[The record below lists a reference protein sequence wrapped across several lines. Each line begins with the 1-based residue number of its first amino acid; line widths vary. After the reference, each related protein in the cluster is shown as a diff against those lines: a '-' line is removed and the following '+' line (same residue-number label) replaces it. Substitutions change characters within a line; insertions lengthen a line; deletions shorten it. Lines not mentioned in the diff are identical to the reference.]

1 MSQLSFDADLL
12 PRLEALYRT
21 VEILRRRRIV
31 RETLAAAPGERI
43 LDVGCGPGFYA
54 ADLLEDVG
62 PSGSIVGVD
71 RSPQMLGAA
80 RQRNEAKR
88 NASFLEGEATAPPVE
103 DGSFDAAL
111 CVQVLE
117 YVPDTVAALTAMRRA
132 LRPGGRLLVWDV
144 DWSTVSLHSTDPA
157 RTARVLEAWD
167 GHSRTRPCRGPRGA
181 RSDRSDSRTSEL
193 RVTRSRPSSTSP
205 NVLRVDDRADGG
217 LRRRARRLRA
227 RRGSVRGRTTCRSCG
242 RRGEFFLA
250 LTQFCFTAR

>member
-167 GHSRTRPCRGPRGA
+167 GHLAHPALPRTSRRS
-181 RSDRSDSRTSEL
+181 SDRSDSRTSEL

-205 NVLRVDDRADGG
+205 ERST
-217 LRRRARRLRA
+217 RR
-227 RRGSVRGRTTCRSCG
+227 
-242 RRGEFFLA
+242 
-250 LTQFCFTAR
+250 